1 MALSLAACG
10 GSDDVAVDLTPFNQ
24 ADIDAAVN
32 TVTVELTA
40 VNDELTAANI
50 ELTSAKGELTTV
62 NVDLEADLDAA
73 IDTIIAIDNTDA
85 ASEQEAFDGGVAAA
99 EQAIV
104 DNINTAIGTEFDV
117 DTEADVL
124 ITALVESNDDVVFDA
139 GAASRD
145 DEVAALEAD
154 LGIANDT
161 ITAIDNTDAATEADA
176 FDDGAA
182 SRDDEVADLQAQID
196 NLLAADAALDART
209 LDADGET
216 FTATD
221 TADYDIIV
229 SGTTADGDDL
239 TATVTGAGTGTLS
252 FTFADGDDTV
262 TLTATDL
269 SSYSAIVISGG
280 TVDLSAVTL
289 ADGVDITINSGVV
302 MTAAQFLAADSVTTS
317 GDGTLDII
325 VSSAAEAAAVVAAS
339 AKITG
344 VTAANLTLTNAEG
357 SSATDAEILEQ
368 EGLADVAVT
377 IAAASVDPVGSV
389 VAAVDLVED
398 EQVLVDDANDALADD
413 LLAAQLAEAQ
423 ATLDLV
429 NNELVVEAIDDAD
442 AITFIGEAIADT
454 ESDALADVAELY
466 DGPVTSGEVLDAGL
480 GLAITTAVTALDGA
494 IVPALTLVDGRI
506 TDSDAILSAYI
517 SDQRDENALAIETA
531 ETALNDATDAL
542 DGTLLITRG
551 EAVTAAQLVLD
562 GKIEVEVA
570 AGNAA
575 IDAAIVAQAII
586 NITDAEAIL
595 SADGEFDID
604 ADADPGFA
612 AVQLFVE
619 DEDGV
624 LSLNDQVVTVNAD
637 NSDDYD
643 ITYDVGEAAV
653 TVTASFIDDLL
664 VAHQAS
670 LDAVADTT
678 AALGDLFESEVL
690 FDAAV
695 TAAAEDA
702 DLEFVD
708 ADAAV
713 DAYTAYQG
721 AGEALALANEVSD
734 ALEAAVA
741 NYDALIALEDNILDL
756 EAAVVEADTAV
767 VVGADETDLDAAI
780 AAVENL
786 LDDADAPG
794 LNFVYDDGV
803 DASNDYVYA
812 ADLAGENI
820 IGGDFLDIIDFGAGY
835 VFTTV
840 AADANVVEDAVGDAN
855 VLEVLLQQNSDV
867 DGLPTTVSVWIE
879 TSAADGSASTTAE
892 ADFTIT
898 NADGDLSLADL
909 DLSVDGLIITGLYDT
924 GLIA

>member
-10 GSDDVAVDLTPFNQ
+10 GSDDVAVDLTPFDQ

-32 TVTVELTA
+32 TVTEELTA
-40 VNDELTAANI
+40 VNDGLITANTELNT
-50 ELTSAKGELTTV
+50 EVEGLKTV
-62 NVDLEADLDAA
+62 NVGLEADLDAA
-73 IDTIIAIDNTDA
+73 NDTIIAIDNTDA

-104 DNINTAIGTEFDV
+104 DTINTAIGTEFDV
-117 DTEADVL
+117 DTENDVL

-154 LGIANDT
+154 LVIANDT
-161 ITAIDNTDAATEADA
+161 ITAIDNTDAASEQEA

-182 SRDDEVADLQAQID
+182 SRDAEVADLQAQID

-344 VTAANLTLTNAEG
+344 VTAANLTFINAEG

-368 EGLADVAVT
+368 EGLADVDLT
-377 IAAASVDPVGSV
+377 IAAASVDPVGTV

-398 EQVLVDDANDALADD
+398 EQVLVDDANEALADAS
-413 LLAAQLAEAQ
+413 AAADLAEAQ
-423 ATLDLV
+423 ATLDAAS
-429 NNELVVEAIDDAD
+429 NELVAAWLLDGEDA
-442 AITFIGEAIADT
+442 FIADAIADT
-454 ESDALADVAELY
+454 DTDAVEDIALVGVGIDLALDLALVAAAVDLDALAGTTVEDDSAALTAAKISDARDAADTLVSDAEIQLAI
-466 DGPVTSGEVLDAGL
+466 DTDAL
-480 GLAITTAVTALDGA
+480 NEAHGLAIGRYDSFLNTQEATTAADEAEQEANDANDEAVLVAGAIIALD
-494 IVPALTLVDGRI
+494 
-506 TDSDAILSAYI
+506 
-517 SDQRDENALAIETA
+517 TA
-531 ETALNDATDAL
+531 EAT
-542 DGTLLITRG
+542 
-551 EAVTAAQLVLD
+551 
-562 GKIEVEVA
+562 IEV
-570 AGNAA
+570 
-575 IDAAIVAQAII
+575 
-586 NITDAEAIL
+586 
-595 SADGEFDID
+595 
-604 ADADPGFA
+604 
-612 AVQLFVE
+612 VE
-619 DEDGV
+619 DEDGNITNV
-624 LSLNDQVVTVNAD
+624 NVDADGDVEDGEDAVTLFAVDDEGVASLNTDNVTVDAAD
-637 NSDDYD
+637 ASSYVIGTGD
-643 ITYDVGEAAV
+643 GV
-653 TVTASFIDDLL
+653 TVTASFIDDVLATFQSEL
-664 VAHQAS
+664 DAQA
-670 LDAVADTT
+670 AVADAVEAEA
-678 AALGDLFESEVL
+678 AALALLGAAVGAAADATEGEVL
-690 FDAAV
+690 GVAELDAYITAVGALDAAN
-695 TAAAEDA
+695 TAHDALETAIANYETVSGIDAGITALELAAEDA
-702 DLEFVD
+702 Q
-708 ADAAV
+708 AAV
-713 DAYTAYQG
+713 DG
-721 AGEALALANEVSD
+721 ADVTDLN
-734 ALEAAVA
+734 AAV
-741 NYDALIALEDNILDL
+741 
-756 EAAVVEADTAV
+756 
-767 VVGADETDLDAAI
+767 
-780 AAVENL
+780 AAVENA
-786 LDDADAPG
+786 LDDQVAPG

-803 DASNDYVYA
+803 GASNDYVYA

-855 VLEVLLQQNSDV
+855 VLEVLLQQNSDE
-867 DGLPTTVSVWIE
+867 DGLPTSVSVWIE
-879 TSAADGSASTTAE
+879 VAAADGSSSTTA
-892 ADFTIT
+892 AANFTLT
-898 NADGDLSLADL
+898 NAVVDGDLSLADL

-924 GLIA
+924 GLIIT

>member
-1 MALSLAACG
+1 MDGTLELDEVLSAIAAL
-10 GSDDVAVDLTPFNQ
+10 
-24 ADIDAAVN
+24 
-32 TVTVELTA
+32 
-40 VNDELTAANI
+40 
-50 ELTSAKGELTTV
+50 
-62 NVDLEADLDAA
+62 
-73 IDTIIAIDNTDA
+73 
-85 ASEQEAFDGGVAAA
+85 
-99 EQAIV
+99 
-104 DNINTAIGTEFDV
+104 
-117 DTEADVL
+117 
-124 ITALVESNDDVVFDA
+124 NDDVSFDA

-145 DEVAALEAD
+145 DEVAGLTDEVEAAEET
-154 LGIANDT
+154 IAT
-161 ITAIDNTDAATEADA
+161 IDNTDAATEADA
-176 FDDGAA
+176 FDAGAA
-182 SRDDEVADLQAQID
+182 SRDAEVADLQAQID

-280 TVDLSAVTL
+280 IVDLSAVTL

-302 MTAAQFLAADSVTTS
+302 MTAAQFLAADSVSTS

-344 VTAANLTLTNAEG
+344 VTAANLNFINAEG
-357 SSATDAEILEQ
+357 SSATDAEVEEQ

-377 IAAASVDPVGSV
+377 IAAASVDPVGTV

-398 EQVLVDDANDALADD
+398 EQVLVDAENDALADD

-454 ESDALADVAELY
+454 ESDALADVADLY
-466 DGPVTSGEVLDAGL
+466 DGPVTSGEVLDDGL
-480 GLAITTAVTALDGA
+480 GLAITTAVTALDVA
-494 IVPALTLVDGRI
+494 IVPALTLVEGRI

-562 GKIEVEVA
+562 GKIKVEVA
-570 AGNAA
+570 AVNAA
-575 IDAAIVAQAII
+575 TDAVIVAQAII
-586 NITDAEAIL
+586 NITDAGAIL

-604 ADADPGFA
+604 ADADAGFA

-619 DEDGV
+619 DDGV
-624 LSLNDQVVTVNAD
+624 VSLNDVVVTVNAD

-643 ITYDVGEAAV
+643 ITYDLDEAAV

-670 LDAVADTT
+670 LDA
-678 AALGDLFESEVL
+678 
-690 FDAAV
+690 
-695 TAAAEDA
+695 
-702 DLEFVD
+702 
-708 ADAAV
+708 
-713 DAYTAYQG
+713 YTAYLG

-756 EAAVVEADTAV
+756 ETSVTTAQAAVDARADT
-767 VVGADETDLDAAI
+767 TDLNAAV
-780 AAVENL
+780 AAVENP
-786 LDDADAPG
+786 LDHADAPG
-794 LNFVYDDGV
+794 LNFVYEDGV
-803 DASNDYVYA
+803 GASNDHVCA

-820 IGGDFLDIIDFGAGY
+820 VIVGDFLDIIDFGAGY

-855 VLEVLLQQNSDV
+855 VLEVLLQQNSDE
-867 DGLPTTVSVWIE
+867 DGLPMSVSVWIE
-879 TSAADGSASTTAE
+879 VAAADGSSSTTA
-892 ADFTIT
+892 AANFTLT
-898 NADGDLSLADL
+898 NAVADGDLSLADL

>member
-1 MALSLAACG
+1 M
-10 GSDDVAVDLTPFNQ
+10 
-24 ADIDAAVN
+24 N

-40 VNDELTAANI
+40 VNDGLTAANT
-50 ELTSAKGELTTV
+50 ELTSANGELTTV
-62 NVDLEADLDAA
+62 NVGLEADLDAA
-73 IDTIIAIDNTDA
+73 NDTIIAIDNTDA

-104 DNINTAIGTEFDV
+104 DTINTAIGTEFDV

-161 ITAIDNTDAATEADA
+161 ITAIDNTDAASEQEA

-182 SRDDEVADLQAQID
+182 SRQSEVDDLQAQID

-229 SGTTADGDDL
+229 SGTTADPDGDDF

-302 MTAAQFLAADSVTTS
+302 MTAAQFLAADFVTTS

-325 VSSAAEAAAVVAAS
+325 VSSTAEAAAVVAAS

-344 VTAANLTLTNAEG
+344 VTAANLTFRNAEG

-377 IAAASVDPVGSV
+377 IAAASVDPVGTV

-398 EQVLVDDANDALADD
+398 EQVLVDAENDALADAFS
-413 LLAAQLAEAQ
+413 AAQLAEAQ
-423 ATLDLV
+423 ATLDAAS
-429 NNELVVEAIDDAD
+429 NELVAAQLLDGEDA
-442 AITFIGEAIADT
+442 AIAD
-454 ESDALADVAELY
+454 EIAD
-466 DGPVTSGEVLDAGL
+466 
-480 GLAITTAVTALDGA
+480 
-494 IVPALTLVDGRI
+494 
-506 TDSDAILSAYI
+506 TD
-517 SDQRDENALAIETA
+517 
-531 ETALNDATDAL
+531 TDAVA
-542 DGTLLITRG
+542 DI
-551 EAVTAAQLVLD
+551 AVV
-562 GKIEVEVA
+562 G
-570 AGNAA
+570 AA
-575 IDAAIVAQAII
+575 IDAALDLALDDAVLTLNVLAGTNVEVDSAALTAAKISDARDAADALVSDAEIQLATDTEALNEAHGLAIGRYDSFLNTQAATTAAGEAELEANAANDEAVLVAGAII
-586 NITDAEAIL
+586 ALDTAAATIEVVEGDDGNITNVTVD
-595 SADGEFDID
+595 ADGAAED
-604 ADADPGFA
+604 ADAVNLFA
-612 AVQLFVE
+612 VD
-619 DEDGV
+619 DEGV
-624 LSLNDQVVTVNAD
+624 ASLNTDNVTVDAAD
-637 NSDDYD
+637 ASSYVIGTGD
-643 ITYDVGEAAV
+643 GV
-653 TVTASFIDDLL
+653 TVTASFIDDVLATFQSGL
-664 VAHQAS
+664 DAQA
-670 LDAVADTT
+670 AVADAVEAEV
-678 AALGDLFESEVL
+678 AALALLGAAVGAAADATEEQVLDVAELDAYITAVGDL
-690 FDAAV
+690 DAAN
-695 TAAAEDA
+695 TAHDALETAIANYETVSGIDAGITALELAAEDA
-702 DLEFVD
+702 Q
-708 ADAAV
+708 AAV
-713 DAYTAYQG
+713 DG
-721 AGEALALANEVSD
+721 ADVTDLN
-734 ALEAAVA
+734 AAV
-741 NYDALIALEDNILDL
+741 
-756 EAAVVEADTAV
+756 
-767 VVGADETDLDAAI
+767 
-780 AAVENL
+780 AAVENA
-786 LDDADAPG
+786 LDDQVAPG

-803 DASNDYVYA
+803 GASNDYVYA
-812 ADLAGENI
+812 SDLAGENI

-855 VLEVLLQQNSDV
+855 VLEVLLQQNSDE
-867 DGLPTTVSVWIE
+867 DGLPTSVSVWIE
-879 TSAADGSASTTAE
+879 VAAADGSSSTTA
-892 ADFTIT
+892 AANFTLT
-898 NADGDLSLADL
+898 NAVVDGDLSLADL

-924 GLIA
+924 GLIIT